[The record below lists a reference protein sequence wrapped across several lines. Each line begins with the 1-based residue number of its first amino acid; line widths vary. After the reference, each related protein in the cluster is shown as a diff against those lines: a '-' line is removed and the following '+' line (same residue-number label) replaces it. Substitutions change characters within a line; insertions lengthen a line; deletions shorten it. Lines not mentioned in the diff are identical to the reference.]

1 MSLTLKDATGNSATA
16 TLSLVVDASAMEA
29 IKANPDPTD
38 VGVPVVFQAEIQSG
52 PGGLTYDWTFGDG
65 YASSTASP
73 VHTYQATGSYLVNVT
88 ATAPGGGQINASILI
103 GVAPDL
109 TTPVVTANPL
119 TPELGQLVNL
129 TAREL
134 AGAPPYS
141 YSWAFG
147 DGGVGGNMSA
157 ISHIFTTSG
166 PFSTVVTVTDRTGQR
181 ISGSLNLSIALNLTI
196 LGNWSA
202 GAAPLEIGFA
212 SQARGGS
219 PAYGY
224 AWSFGDGGTSTV
236 ESPVH
241 TFSEAGA
248 YVVRAHVSDGSGH
261 TAESLWS
268 VLVAPGGGALAT
280 QLTVSPQPPAPGSS
294 VEVTSSVSGGVG
306 GYSYA
311 WGSSGGA
318 CSPQTIALDI
328 CSIPAAG
335 AVSVTLTVTDA
346 QGHRSVAQVTIQSSG
361 SAVTSP
367 GRANLGAD
375 IPWIVLGLVAT
386 IAAVVSAITIS
397 RRSARS
403 VEARG
408 PLANPEYRVG
418 QARESAGSV
427 SPSAQGQDGQDV
439 DSAPDLV

>member
-1 MSLTLKDATGNSATA
+1 MDLRRRRGRCVVSPTHTYQSSGYFLVSLTLKDATGNSATA

-38 VGVPVVFQAEIQSG
+38 VGVPVVFQAEIKSG

-212 SQARGGS
+212 SQARGAPPRMGTLGVS
-219 PAYGY
+219 GMAGPARWNLLSIHSLRRG
-224 AWSFGDGGTSTV
+224 V
-236 ESPVH
+236 C
-241 TFSEAGA
+241 
-248 YVVRAHVSDGSGH
+248 RSGPCIGR
-261 TAESLWS
+261 ERSYRR
-268 VLVAPGGGALAT
+268 VAM
-280 QLTVSPQPPAPGSS
+280 VSPRRTWRGGPGY
-294 VEVTSSVSGGVG
+294 T
-306 GYSYA
+306 A
-311 WGSSGGA
+311 D
-318 CSPQTIALDI
+318 C
-328 CSIPAAG
+328 IPTTA
-335 AVSVTLTVTDA
+335 ST
-346 QGHRSVAQVTIQSSG
+346 R
-361 SAVTSP
+361 
-367 GRANLGAD
+367 
-375 IPWIVLGLVAT
+375 
-386 IAAVVSAITIS
+386 
-397 RRSARS
+397 
-403 VEARG
+403 
-408 PLANPEYRVG
+408 
-418 QARESAGSV
+418 
-427 SPSAQGQDGQDV
+427 
-439 DSAPDLV
+439 